1 MAHIMTCLNI
11 QYHSVYQD
19 TFLLW
24 THITFFTFKNL
35 HYILLLKN
43 DIINYDYMI
52 NMYICIEIHSR
63 DHEKKKWS
71 IQVSQGLNICC
82 QWYKTLS
89 VIESGIYCVKCQSR
103 SGQSC
108 K

>member
-52 NMYICIEIHSR
+52 NDYMYICIEIHSR
-63 DHEKKKWS
+63 DHEKKKNGAS
-71 IQVSQGLNICC
+71 KFL
-82 QWYKTLS
+82 KD
-89 VIESGIYCVKCQSR
+89 
-103 SGQSC
+103 
-108 K
+108 